1 MRTNPSLEKLAATLR
16 VEDARVELDDVVFHL
31 RDHAAIP
38 VSFPA
43 AVSMHGRKLR
53 LHLRIPCSA
62 TLPPELHQLFE
73 RNTSG
78 PITIEREDCH
88 RVTARTEH
96 GLAVELEG
104 VHPRPSESQSS
115 GNLRRYRLDFF
126 RIHTPAEG
134 LDAKDSAEMR
144 QLFAEL
150 HARHPETEAPTNLP
164 PAEPH
169 DHLFAIIPDLELL
182 ILPHGTQDKRTHPFH
197 GELPSSKLN
206 CFVGKVDG
214 GEFCL
219 ESTEDGDLEVSFFRQ
234 INAPGA
240 LYSADKVFGGIL
252 AAIGYTHGSHPWPFY
267 REHRR
272 DHRIIERWLGAR
284 DEIRRH
290 GLTPLNKGRLF
301 ISKEAQSLFVAV
313 AEFFASDSE
322 AAHLH
327 TRAQWLLREANPKHL
342 AQPLQLM
349 ALCILF
355 EGVMNDLSLRLL
367 TEPERKHPKEGGLP
381 RPKKWQSIIERHG
394 LPWVDAFE
402 RVYESWDFYRSP
414 LAHGFQE
421 RTRDTAGTSF
431 NAYSRLTAAL
441 HILLAREAGYTG
453 PLAKSTLEGNEVVV
467 IPTTAVGGNRPA
479 DSHE

>member
-31 RDHAAIP
+31 CDHVAIP

-43 AVSMHGRKLR
+43 AVSMHGRELR
-53 LHLRIPCSA
+53 LHLRIPASA
-62 TLPPELHQLFE
+62 TLPPELQPLIE
-73 RNTSG
+73 RKTSG
-78 PITIEREDCH
+78 PVTVEREDCH

-104 VHPRPSESQSS
+104 LHPQPSESESS
-115 GNLRRYRLDFF
+115 GNLHRYRLDFY
-126 RIHTPAEG
+126 RIHAPAEG
-134 LDAKDSAEMR
+134 FDAKNSAEMR
-144 QLFAEL
+144 QLFVEL
-150 HARHPETEAPTNLP
+150 HASHPESAPPTILAA
-164 PAEPH
+164 AEPH
-169 DHLFAIIPDLELL
+169 DNLFAIIPNLELL
-182 ILPHGTQDKRTHPFH
+182 IRPHGTQDRRTHTFH
-197 GELPSSKLN
+197 GELPSSKLH

-219 ESTEDGDLEVSFFRQ
+219 EATEDGDLEVSFSRQ
-234 INAPGA
+234 VHAPGA
-240 LYSADKVFGGIL
+240 RCSAGKVFDAIL

-267 REHRR
+267 REHSR
-272 DHRIIERWLGAR
+272 DHRIIERWLRAR
-284 DEIRRH
+284 DDVRRH

-301 ISKEAQSLFVAV
+301 ISKEAQSLFVAA

-342 AQPLQLM
+342 AQPIQLM

-355 EGVMNDLSLRLL
+355 EGLMNDLGLRLL
-367 TEPERKHPKEGGLP
+367 TEQERKHSREGGLP
-381 RPKKWQSIIERHG
+381 RPKKWQAIIERHG
-394 LPWVDAFE
+394 LPWTDAFE

-441 HILLAREAGYTG
+441 HILLAREAGYAG
-453 PLAKSTLEGNEVVV
+453 PLAKSILEGDETVV
-467 IPTTAVGGNRPA
+467 IPSP
-479 DSHE
+479 SPISP